1 VAEELAL
8 RGAEA
13 GLRSIADAVMSIRRS
28 KLPNPAELGNSGS
41 FFKNPTVDAQKAAEL
56 AQEYPNLAQYPQADG
71 RAKLAA
77 GWLIEQSGWKGRRLG
92 NAGMHAKQALVL
104 VNYGGASAAELLA
117 VARQVQADVL
127 AKFQI
132 ALEMEVNLIE
142 GVIDGL

>member
-1 VAEELAL
+1 
-8 RGAEA
+8 
-13 GLRSIADAVMSIRRS
+13 
-28 KLPNPAELGNSGS
+28 
-41 FFKNPTVDAQKAAEL
+41 
-56 AQEYPNLAQYPQADG
+56 
-71 RAKLAA
+71 
-77 GWLIEQSGWKGRRLG
+77 
-92 NAGMHAKQALVL
+92 VL